1 MNRLFV
7 RSMFCVL
14 ISNNIFRY
22 KYKHVF
28 FILILGLLI
37 EVIEIVQDRKY
48 IQVSNS
54 KIFLYLSII
63 NIIYLITSW
72 VQFLSLLK

>member
-14 ISNNIFRY
+14 ISNNIFCY

-72 VQFLSLLK
+72 VKFLSVLK